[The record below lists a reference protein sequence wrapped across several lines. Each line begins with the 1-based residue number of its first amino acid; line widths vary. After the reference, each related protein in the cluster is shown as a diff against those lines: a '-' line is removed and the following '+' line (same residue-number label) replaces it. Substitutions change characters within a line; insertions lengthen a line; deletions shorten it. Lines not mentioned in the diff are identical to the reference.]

1 MLEHRIAAV
10 RHFNRF
16 YTRRIGVLKEGL
28 LDSPL
33 TLTESRLLWELAH
46 HETQTAADL
55 ARSLELDPGY
65 LSRILKRF
73 KQRGWID
80 AERAEQDGRQLELR
94 LNASGREAFAPLETG
109 AQRQVGDL
117 LGEMPEPEQQ
127 SLLEAL
133 NTVERLLI
141 KSEPTPRDPFVLRP
155 SRPGDLGWSVARH
168 GALYAQ
174 EYGWS
179 VEFEGAVARIASD
192 FVARLDA
199 AKEAFWIAE
208 RDGANV
214 GSVML
219 VQARDDSTQ
228 QVIPGVAQLRMLLVE
243 PWARGYGIG
252 HALVAECE
260 RFARTAGYER
270 IVLWT
275 HSNLTSARRI
285 YSAAGY
291 TCVAGATHVKF
302 GLPLAS
308 ETWEKTL
315 T

>member
-46 HETQTAADL
+46 RETQTAAEL
-55 ARSLELDPGY
+55 SRTLELDPGY
-65 LSRILKRF
+65 LSRMLKRF

-80 AERAEQDGRQLELR
+80 ASRAEQDGRQLELR
-94 LNASGREAFAPLETG
+94 LNAAGREAFAPLETG
-109 AQRQVGDL
+109 SQRQVGEL
-117 LGEMPEPEQQ
+117 LGELPETDQQ

-133 NTVERLLI
+133 NTVERLLGDNARA
-141 KSEPTPRDPFVLRP
+141 TRDPFVLRP
-155 SRPGDLGWSVARH
+155 FRPGDLGWSVARH
-168 GALYAQ
+168 GALYAK

-179 VEFEGAVARIASD
+179 VDFEGAVARIASD

-219 VQARDDSTQ
+219 VQARDDGTQ

-243 PWARGYGIG
+243 PWARGFGIG

-260 RFARTAGYER
+260 RFARAAGYER
-270 IVLWT
+270 IMLWT

-308 ETWEKTL
+308 ETWEKSL